1 MIRYDI
7 DLKEYNTFGIS
18 AKTRFFAEYSTA
30 DDVKLILDEAR
41 AEYTGSADA
50 GVCND
55 LKVLF
60 VGQGSNLLF
69 MDDYPGLVLHS
80 NCKEVS
86 LIGQDE
92 KSVRVRVGAGMVWDD
107 LVAES
112 LRRKWYGLENLTA
125 IPGEVGAASVQN
137 IGAYGVEVKDFVVS
151 VNVVDIQTREVCSF
165 SRDEMQYG
173 YRYSRLKSK
182 ELWGRYAVISVDFV
196 LSKTFVAK
204 LEYGALASKVA
215 AAVAEKGMELD
226 ADMLRDII
234 RATRDEKLPD
244 PKVLGNAGS
253 FFMNPVVERCV
264 YELLAKQYADMP
276 HYDVD
281 ENHVKIPAGWLIDRA
296 GWKGKS
302 IGPAGVYERQAL
314 VLVNLGGAKGNDIV
328 HLCRVIQAD
337 VKEKFGISIHPEV
350 NFI

>member
-7 DLKEYNTFGIS
+7 DLKDYNTFGIS
-18 AKTRFFAEYSTA
+18 AKTKFFAEYSTA
-30 DDVKLILDEAR
+30 DDLIAILKEAR
-41 AEYTGSADA
+41 AKCVQASSASVAD
-50 GVCND
+50 D
-55 LKVLF
+55 LKVLL

-69 MDDYPGLVLHS
+69 LEDYPGLVLHS
-80 NCKEVS
+80 NCKE
-86 LIGQDE
+86 LLLTGQDE
-92 KSVRVRVGAGMVWDD
+92 NGVHIRVGAGMIWDD

-137 IGAYGVEVKDFVVS
+137 IGAYGVEVKDFVEK
-151 VNVVDIQTREVCSF
+151 VNVLDIQTLEVRSF

-173 YRYSRLKSK
+173 YRYSSLKSK

-196 LSKTFVAK
+196 LSNTFVAK

-215 AAVAEKGMELD
+215 ALVAETGKELD
-226 ADMLRDII
+226 AGMLRNLIK
-234 RATRDEKLPD
+234 ATRDEKLPD

-264 YELLAKQYADMP
+264 YEQLATRYAGMP

-314 VLVNLGGAKGNDIV
+314 VLVNLGGAKGGDIV
-328 HLCRVIQAD
+328 HLCRMIQAD
-337 VKEKFGISIHPEV
+337 VKEQFGISINPEV